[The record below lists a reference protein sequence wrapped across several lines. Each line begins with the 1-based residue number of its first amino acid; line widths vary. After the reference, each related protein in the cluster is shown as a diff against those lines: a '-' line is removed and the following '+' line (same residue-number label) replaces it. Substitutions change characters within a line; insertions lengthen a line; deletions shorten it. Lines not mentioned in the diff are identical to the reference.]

1 MKKII
6 SFLMVMCALVLIFS
20 VPAAQA
26 QIDAKDPM
34 VRITSLPL
42 GLDVNQIMVKLS
54 DDVSKDTGI
63 AKNMITYYWQTFD
76 AVYCPSAK
84 EPEKAKIIFV
94 DLYAPG
100 FMTDKQVGEVM
111 VSLANS
117 LEKHTKIS
125 KELVFI
131 QAHVGKAEHVYISG
145 KMAKWSDFIGEKK
158 ETRETKETKE
168 VPVSDKK

>member
-1 MKKII
+1 MKKILSLVAAI
-6 SFLMVMCALVLIFS
+6 CFLTLVTSAPAL
-20 VPAAQA
+20 AQL
-26 QIDAKDPM
+26 DAMDPM

-42 GLDVNQIMVKLS
+42 GLNVSEIMPKLS

-63 AKNMITYYWQTFD
+63 DKKMITYYWQTFD
-76 AVYCPSAK
+76 AVYCPSSK
-84 EPEKAKIIFV
+84 EPDKAKIIFV

-100 FMTDKQVGEVM
+100 FMTDKEVGEVM

-117 LEKHTKIS
+117 IEKHTKIS

-158 ETRETKETKE
+158 ETKETAGK
-168 VPVSDKK
+168 DKK

>member
-1 MKKII
+1 
-6 SFLMVMCALVLIFS
+6 MVSSLVL
-20 VPAAQA
+20 VLAGPVNA

-42 GLDVNQIMVKLS
+42 GLNVNEIMVKLS

-100 FMTDKQVGEVM
+100 FMNDKQVGEVM

-117 LEKHTKIS
+117 IEKHTKIS

-145 KMAKWSDFIGEKK
+145 KMAKWSDFIGETK
-158 ETRETKETKE
+158 ETKETKE
-168 VPVSDKK
+168 APATDKK

>member
-1 MKKII
+1 MKKVF
-6 SFLMVMCALVLIFS
+6 SLLMVMCALVLVLS
-20 VPAAQA
+20 VPVQA
-26 QIDAKDPM
+26 QIDPNDPM

-42 GLDVNQIMVKLS
+42 GLNVSEIMPKLS

-111 VSLANS
+111 ISLANS
-117 LEKHTKIS
+117 IEKHTKIA

-145 KMAKWSDFIGEKK
+145 KMAKWSDFIGE
-158 ETRETKETKE
+158 TKETKDAKE
-168 VPVSDKK
+168 APAKDKK

>member
-1 MKKII
+1 MKKLF
-6 SFLMVMCALVLIFS
+6 SVLMVVCLFALITA
-20 VPAAQA
+20 VPVQA

-42 GLDVNQIMVKLS
+42 GLNVNEIMIKIS

-63 AKNMITYYWQTFD
+63 DKKMITYYWQTFD
-76 AVYCPSAK
+76 AVYCPSSK

-100 FMTDKQVGEVM
+100 FMTDKEIGQVM
-111 VSLANS
+111 VSLANVI
-117 LEKHTKIS
+117 EKHTKVA

-145 KMAKWSDFIGEKK
+145 KMAVWSDFVGEKK
-158 ETRETKETKE
+158 ETKENLEK
-168 VPVSDKK
+168 DK